1 MNRKNIDVIYR
12 QTNSGR
18 YIPTSL
24 MWGNTPHDIEK
35 VLHTCRSVDGSFNG
49 TRYTVLIDGEQHYIY
64 RDGEDWYVDL
74 IEGVG
79 T

>member
-1 MNRKNIDVIYR
+1 MNKKNIDVIYR

-18 YIPTSL
+18 ISPVSL
-24 MWGNTPHDIEK
+24 LWKNRPYEIER
-35 VLHTCRSVDGSFNG
+35 VLHTCRSVDGSFTG
-49 TRYTVLIDGEQHYIY
+49 TRYTVVIGGEQHYIY
-64 RDGEDWYVDL
+64 RDGDDWYVDL